1 MVYRSKDGT
10 NRPSPVTILTLP
22 FGNRKKILANRN
34 EALSNSN
41 WKLKLNLKLKLSVEI
56 EQALEVVRGGQL
68 QWFLAWLL
76 YVYRLLTCPKLGGER
91 HLEAEEIR
99 WSPGGFRSRR
109 PEVAR
114 LVFFLCL
121 WRDISAKWRINR
133 SQNPAKSLET
143 TQKNEG
149 KWTVFIW
156 LSLRGFRGWNVTIC
170 GTYDHRLSACAT
182 ASTYGRLH
190 QAAEQSVKRIYE
202 NMN

>member
-1 MVYRSKDGT
+1 MVCRSKDGT

-41 WKLKLNLKLKLSVEI
+41 WKLKLNLKLKLSMEI

-76 YVYRLLTCPKLGGER
+76 HVYRLLTCPKLGGER

-133 SQNPAKSLET
+133 PKTPQNHSRQRKKTKVSELY
-143 TQKNEG
+143 
-149 KWTVFIW
+149 
-156 LSLRGFRGWNVTIC
+156 L
-170 GTYDHRLSACAT
+170 YDCH
-182 ASTYGRLH
+182 
-190 QAAEQSVKRIYE
+190 
-202 NMN
+202 